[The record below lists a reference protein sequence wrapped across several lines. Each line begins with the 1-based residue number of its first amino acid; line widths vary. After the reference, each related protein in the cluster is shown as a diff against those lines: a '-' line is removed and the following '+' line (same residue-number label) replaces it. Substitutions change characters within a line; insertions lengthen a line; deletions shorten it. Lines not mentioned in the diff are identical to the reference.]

1 MKVDMIDRLIER
13 LNAIEG
19 IEFVRDA
26 WINDAPENYGV
37 VELTGESESQYA
49 DDGMTEQ
56 AFRLRITIY
65 VKDGED
71 AWLDAVQT
79 VLAAEDLAYSLPN
92 RAYDYG
98 GDAVMWQWQ
107 AVYFGPL
114 TWEEPD
120 GEDDD
125 GEDDG

>member
-1 MKVDMIDRLIER
+1 MRVNMIDRLIDS
-13 LNAIEG
+13 LNAIEN

-49 DDGMTEQ
+49 DGVMIEQ

-65 VKDGED
+65 VKDDED
-71 AWLDAVQT
+71 AWLDAVQA
-79 VLAAEDLAYSLPN
+79 VLAAEDLCYSLPN
-92 RAYDYG
+92 RGYDYAV
-98 GDAVMWQWQ
+98 DAVMWQWQ

-120 GEDDD
+120 EEDGDEIV
-125 GEDDG
+125 G